1 MSIQLTVVKPIFDS
15 PTSQDE
21 TIKVAKS
28 SDSLGFGSTDSAKSP
43 DSAGAF
49 FDDMAPTGWLA
60 ITPDGYQVILSA
72 AQVCHF
78 RKLRPG
84 QQVVADMEM
93 GKPTNIRIS

>member
-21 TIKVAKS
+21 TIKVTKS
-28 SDSLGFGSTDSAKSP
+28 SDSLDSGSTDSA
-43 DSAGAF
+43 DDAGVV

-60 ITPDGYQVILSA
+60 ITPDGYQVTLGS

-93 GKPTNIRIS
+93 GKLTNIRIG